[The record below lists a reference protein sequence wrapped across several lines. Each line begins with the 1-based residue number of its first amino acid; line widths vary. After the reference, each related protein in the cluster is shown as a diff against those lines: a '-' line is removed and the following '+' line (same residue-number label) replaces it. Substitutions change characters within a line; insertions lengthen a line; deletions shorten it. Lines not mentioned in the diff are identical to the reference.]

1 VKYWK
6 PLLLLLILIGGGMAA
21 KIFFFPAPKKGVQA
35 GAGPAGP
42 QVANVDGFVTAYT
55 ALDNQIFA
63 TGSLM
68 ANELVEIK
76 PEVPGRL
83 TYLYLPEG
91 QIVQKG
97 QLLARVN
104 DADLR
109 AQLKRLE
116 VQIKIAESKEERA
129 KKLVDISGLSI
140 EEYEDALNS
149 LNVLR
154 ADIDYTKALISK
166 TEIRAPFTGKLGF
179 RNVSDGSF
187 VSTSDVM
194 STLQQL
200 NPIKLEFSIPERY
213 SAEAKEGNIIRFT
226 VDGIDE
232 IFEAKVYAI
241 EPAIDQNSRSLLLR
255 AKADNSRLLLKPG
268 GFARITLSTG
278 IDNRCHHDT
287 FTQAIIPILKGQQ
300 VMKVVDGAV
309 QPQPVVLGFR
319 DAGKVQVL
327 EGLSEG
333 DTIVTT
339 GILSLRPG
347 SLVNIKALTK

>member
-6 PLLLLLILIGGGMAA
+6 PLLVLIIIIGALAAA
-21 KIFFFPAPKKGVQA
+21 KIFLFPSPKKGVQA
-35 GAGPAGP
+35 GAGPSGP
-42 QVANVDGFVTAYT
+42 QIANVDGFVTEYT

-109 AQLKRLE
+109 AQLQRLE

-129 KKLVDISGLSI
+129 KKLIAINGLSI

-166 TEIRAPFTGKLGF
+166 TEVRAPFTGKLGF
-179 RNVSDGSF
+179 RNVSDGSY
-187 VSTSDVM
+187 VSTSDIM
-194 STLQQL
+194 STLQQV

-213 SAEAKEGNIIRFT
+213 SAEAKEGNIIRFS
-226 VDGIDE
+226 VDGMDE
-232 IFEAKVYAI
+232 VFEAKVYAI
-241 EPAIDQNSRSLLLR
+241 EPAIDQNSRSLMLR
-255 AKADNSRLLLKPG
+255 AKAENSRLLLKPG

-278 IDNRCHHDT
+278 INENAIMIP
-287 FTQAIIPILKGQQ
+287 TQAIIPILKGQQ

-327 EGLSEG
+327 EGLSAG

>member
-6 PLLLLLILIGGGMAA
+6 PLLVFLIIIGAMLAA
-21 KIFFFPAPKKGVQA
+21 KVFFFPAPQKGVPA
-35 GAGPAGP
+35 NAGPGGP
-42 QVANVDGFVTAYT
+42 VVANVDGFVTEYS

-68 ANELVEIK
+68 ANELVQIK

-104 DADLR
+104 DADLK
-109 AQLKRLE
+109 AQLQRLE
-116 VQIKIAESKEERA
+116 VQIKVAESKEERA
-129 KKLVDISGLSI
+129 KKLVDINGLSI
-140 EEYEDALNS
+140 EEYEEALNS

-154 ADIDYTKALISK
+154 ADIEYTKALISK

-232 IFEAKVYAI
+232 VFEAKVYAI

-278 IDNRCHHDT
+278 IDKSAIMIPS
-287 FTQAIIPILKGQQ
+287 QAIIPILKGQQ
-300 VMKVVDGAV
+300 VLKVVGGAV

-339 GILSLRPG
+339 GILSLRAG

>member
-1 VKYWK
+1 MKYWK
-6 PLLLLLILIGGGMAA
+6 PLLILLILIGGGMAA

-55 ALDNQIFA
+55 KLDNQIFA

-83 TYLYLPEG
+83 THLYLPEG

-129 KKLVDISGLSI
+129 KKLVDINGLSI

-200 NPIKLEFSIPERY
+200 NPIKVEFSIPERY
-213 SAEAKEGNIIRFT
+213 SADAKEGNIIRFT
-226 VDGIDE
+226 VDGIAE

-241 EPAIDQNSRSLLLR
+241 EPAIDQNSRSLMLR
-255 AKADNSRLLLKPG
+255 AKAENSRLLLKPG
-268 GFARITLSTG
+268 GFARITLSTC
-278 IDNRCHHDT
+278 INEDAIMVP
-287 FTQAIIPILKGQQ
+287 TQAIIPILKGQQ

-327 EGLSEG
+327 EGLTAG